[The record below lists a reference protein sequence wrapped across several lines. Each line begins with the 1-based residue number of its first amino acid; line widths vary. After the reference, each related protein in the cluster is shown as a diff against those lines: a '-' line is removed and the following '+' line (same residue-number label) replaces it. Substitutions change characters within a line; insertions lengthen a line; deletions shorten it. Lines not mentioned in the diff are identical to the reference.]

1 MARVRAH
8 ADADAVRMHSS
19 GTPDKGQLHA
29 RAAPQ
34 TRCMSSPAPASPA
47 TPALKRDVTGLLLF
61 VFILG
66 DVLGAGIY
74 ALVGTISGEVG
85 GVTWLPLLVALGMA
99 LLTAASYAELVTK
112 YPKAGGSAVF
122 ARRAYRSEFVSFMV
136 GFCMLAA
143 GVVSAASLA
152 LAFSG
157 DYLATFID
165 VPPVV
170 GATLLLVLIA
180 LVNLRGIKESLR
192 SNIVMTCIELT
203 GLVLVVVLVGV
214 LVAGGGGDVGRA
226 VSFGDDIDPFPAVLG
241 AALLAY
247 YSYVGF
253 ETSANLIEEVREP
266 SKVYPKALFF
276 SLLTAGAMYMLV
288 GTAAS
293 IAVPSGELAESTGPL
308 LNVIEATGVPVPTWL
323 FSAIALIAVA
333 NGALLTMIM
342 ASRLTYGMAGEGLLP
357 RALGRVL
364 PGRRTPWVAIVVTTA
379 CAIVLTATGG
389 IAVLAET
396 VVILLL
402 IVFISTNLAV
412 LVLRRDKVDHAHF
425 RAWTA
430 LPVLAIVSC
439 LVLMTQQSGEVWLR
453 GGIIVTVGV
462 ATYFVLRFA
471 RRRVSDGNS
480 NRA

>member
-1 MARVRAH
+1 MHTTAH
-8 ADADAVRMHSS
+8 LTRGGGIHPDAA
-19 GTPDKGQLHA
+19 
-29 RAAPQ
+29 Q
-34 TRCMSSPAPASPA
+34 TLSMSPTTQPPSQ

-85 GVTWLPLLVALGMA
+85 GVTWLPLLVALGLA

-122 ARRAYRSEFVSFMV
+122 AQRAYRSEFVSFMV

-157 DYLATFID
+157 DYLATFVD
-165 VPPVV
+165 LPPVV
-170 GATLLLVLIA
+170 GASLLLVLIA

-192 SNIVMTCIELT
+192 SNIIMTCIELT

-214 LVAGGGGDVGRA
+214 LVGNGGGDIGRA
-226 VSFGDDIDPFPAVLG
+226 VSFGDGISPLPAVLG

-276 SLLTAGAMYMLV
+276 SLLTAGFMYMLV

-293 IAVPSGELAESTGPL
+293 IAVPAGELAESTGPL
-308 LNVIEATGVPVPTWL
+308 LDVIEATGVPVPAWL

-342 ASRLTYGMAGEGLLP
+342 ASRLTYGMAGQGLLP
-357 RALGRVL
+357 RMLGRVL
-364 PGRRTPWVAIVVTTA
+364 PGRRTPWVAIIVTTV

-412 LVLRRDKVDHAHF
+412 LVLRRDKVEHAHF

-430 LPVLAIVSC
+430 LPVLAILSC
-439 LVLMTQQSGEVWLR
+439 IVLLTQQSGEVWLR
-453 GGIIVTVGV
+453 GGIIVAVGLV
-462 ATYFVLRFA
+462 TYVVLRFA
-471 RRRVSDGNS
+471 RRTRTRD
-480 NRA
+480 

>member
-1 MARVRAH
+1 MTH
-8 ADADAVRMHSS
+8 
-19 GTPDKGQLHA
+19 TQ
-29 RAAPQ
+29 Q
-34 TRCMSSPAPASPA
+34 Q

-85 GVTWLPLLVALGMA
+85 GVTWVPLLVALGMA

-122 ARRAYRSEFVSFMV
+122 AQHAYRSSFVSFMV

-165 VPPVV
+165 VPPGV
-170 GATLLLVLIA
+170 GASVLLVAIA
-180 LVNLRGIKESLR
+180 AINLRGVKESLR
-192 SNIVMTCIELT
+192 ANIVMTCIELT
-203 GLVLVVVLVGV
+203 GLLLVVVLVGV
-214 LVAGGGGDVGRA
+214 LISNGGGDVGRA
-226 VSFGDDIDPFPAVLG
+226 VTFAPGVEPATAVLG

-266 SKVYPKALFF
+266 SKVYPKALFA
-276 SLLTAGAMYMLV
+276 SLIVAGVMYILV

-293 IAVPSGELAESTGPL
+293 IAVPAGELASTTGPL
-308 LNVIEATGVPVPTWL
+308 LAVVEATQVPVPAWL
-323 FSAIALIAVA
+323 FSVIALIAVA

-342 ASRLTYGMAGEGLLP
+342 ASRLTYGMAKQELLP
-357 RALGRVL
+357 SALGRVL
-364 PGRRTPWVAIVVTTA
+364 EQRRTPWVAIIATTVGAIILTVTGSI
-379 CAIVLTATGG
+379 AI
-389 IAVLAET
+389 LAET

-402 IVFISTNLAV
+402 VVFLSTNLAV
-412 LVLRRDKVDHAHF
+412 LVLRRDKVEHAHF
-425 RAWTA
+425 QAWTV
-430 LPVLAIVSC
+430 LPILAIISC
-439 LVLMTQQSGEVWLR
+439 IVLLTQQSGEVWVR
-453 GGIIVTVGV
+453 GGIIIAIGAVIFV
-462 ATYFVLRFA
+462 ALRLTRTRDRKSPDLVEA
-471 RRRVSDGNS
+471 RQTPSDEAGAE
-480 NRA
+480 R